1 MHSMNQLARR
11 LRSVDY
17 FTLGF
22 GTMVGVG
29 WLVVMDDWLERGGPL
44 GAILG
49 FVIGGVMLL
58 PIGYV
63 YGRLVV
69 AMPDA
74 ASEVAYTARVFR
86 PGVSFATGWMMMFSY
101 FVVCPW
107 EAVAVGR
114 IAAYIVPQLDSIEL
128 YRIAGQ
134 PVYLPHLILGL
145 ALTVIIAAINYR
157 GIRMSA
163 AFQNWTTFGLLVL
176 FLVFASAGL
185 ARGSAS
191 NLSPSF
197 SHSGLISVL
206 LVLQIVPYFMEGFES
221 IPKCVEEASPEFRPG
236 GFLRAMI
243 AAIIAGIVFYSV
255 IIAVVAYVYPWQ
267 PLSRQK
273 FATAFAFEH
282 ALRGR
287 WVVDTILFAALLS
300 LSKVFN
306 GNFVAATRLLF
317 ALGRRKLIDRRA
329 ARVHEVNQT
338 PSVAVLSLGVL
349 TAAALLLGDS
359 ILVPITEVGSVASA
373 VGWLGACASY
383 FVMERNHR
391 ERVISAVGILVASS
405 LIAMKVFPFVPGHFT
420 RYEWIA
426 LAIWMVMGIA
436 LKREG

>member
-1 MHSMNQLARR
+1 VSQLARK
-11 LRSVDY
+11 LRAIDY
-17 FTLGF
+17 FALGF

-29 WLVVMDDWLERGGPL
+29 WLVVMDDWLQRGGPL

-49 FVIGGVMLL
+49 FVIGGAILL

-69 AMPDA
+69 SMPDA
-74 ASEVAYTARVFR
+74 ASEVAYTAKVFS

-107 EAVAVGR
+107 EAVAVGK

-145 ALTVIIAAINYR
+145 ALTLIIAAINYR

-163 AFQNWTTFGLLVL
+163 TFQNWTTFGLLLL
-176 FLVFASAGL
+176 FVVFASAGL
-185 ARGSAS
+185 ARGSAH
-191 NLSPSF
+191 NLSPPF
-197 SHSGLISVL
+197 SRSGLISIL

-221 IPKCVEEASPEFRPG
+221 VPKCVEEASPELRSGDFFR
-236 GFLRAMI
+236 AI
-243 AAIIAGIVFYSV
+243 TAAIIAGVVFYSV
-255 IIAVVAYVYPWQ
+255 VIAAVAHVYPWQ
-267 PLSRQK
+267 PLTQQR

-282 ALRGR
+282 ALQGH
-287 WVVDTILFAALLS
+287 WVVDVILFAALLS

-317 ALGRRKLIDRRA
+317 ALGRRKLIHTHM

-338 PSVAVLSLGVL
+338 PSVAVLCLGIL
-349 TAAALLLGDS
+349 TAAALFLGDS
-359 ILVPITEVGSVASA
+359 ILIPITEVGSMASA
-373 VGWLGACASY
+373 FGWLAACASY
-383 FVMERNHR
+383 FVMEQNYR
-391 ERVISAVGILVASS
+391 ERVVSSVGILVASL

-420 RYEWIA
+420 RHEWIA
-426 LAIWMVMGIA
+426 LAGWIVLGIA
-436 LKREG
+436 LRREG

>member
-1 MHSMNQLARR
+1 MKQLARR
-11 LRSVDY
+11 LHTIDY

-49 FVIGGVMLL
+49 FVIGGAMLL

-74 ASEVAYTARVFR
+74 ASEVAYTARVFP

-107 EAVAVGR
+107 EAVAVGK

-145 ALTVIIAAINYR
+145 ALTAIIAAINYR

-185 ARGSAS
+185 ARGSAH

-197 SHSGLISVL
+197 SHSGLISIL

-236 GFLRAMI
+236 GFLRA
-243 AAIIAGIVFYSV
+243 IIASIITGIVFYSV

-273 FATAFAFEH
+273 FATTFAFEH
-282 ALRGR
+282 ALRSR
-287 WVVDTILFAALLS
+287 WVVDAILFAALLS

-383 FVMERNHR
+383 LVMEENHR
-391 ERVISAVGILVASS
+391 ERVISAVGVLVASV
-405 LIAMKVFPFVPGHFT
+405 LIGMKVFPFVPGHFT

-426 LAIWMVMGIA
+426 LAIWIVIGIA